1 MCLPWLACTV
11 CRPFLT
17 IFWFLFP
24 LWLALLKDWALLDG
38 GLCFSSAH
46 PFSCYHLLSYHSIIP
61 ATKLFVLILLG
72 LFGPAIYSSP
82 NGPVRPLVLLL
93 HHWWVPLSHM
103 FSLGCP
109 GLVCFPWAFLAIF
122 LTLHSHGLLLNSLGF
137 LGLITLSLIL
147 RIHGFAINPLFSLL
161 SLLWAYRSPFSLFHI
176 IYCPLF
182 AFSLFLGSFKPI
194 YLLKAHLFIS
204 RACDPLF
211 LPLGLNEF
219 SIYLLTLFYTC
230 CLSSPFHLG
239 FQNGHQHLDK
249 FVFTVCQ
256 LF

>member
-1 MCLPWLACTV
+1 MRLPWLACTV

-82 NGPVRPLVLLL
+82 NGPIWPLALLL
-93 HHWWVPLSHM
+93 HYWQASVSHL
-103 FSLGCP
+103 FSLRRP
-109 GLVCFPWAFLAIF
+109 RPICFPWASSAFF

-137 LGLITLSLIL
+137 PGPITLSLIL
-147 RIHGFAINPLFSLL
+147 KAHGLAINPLLYLL
-161 SLLWAYRSPFSLFHI
+161 SLL
-176 IYCPLF
+176 
-182 AFSLFLGSFKPI
+182 
-194 YLLKAHLFIS
+194 
-204 RACDPLF
+204 
-211 LPLGLNEF
+211 
-219 SIYLLTLFYTC
+219 
-230 CLSSPFHLG
+230 
-239 FQNGHQHLDK
+239 
-249 FVFTVCQ
+249 
-256 LF
+256 